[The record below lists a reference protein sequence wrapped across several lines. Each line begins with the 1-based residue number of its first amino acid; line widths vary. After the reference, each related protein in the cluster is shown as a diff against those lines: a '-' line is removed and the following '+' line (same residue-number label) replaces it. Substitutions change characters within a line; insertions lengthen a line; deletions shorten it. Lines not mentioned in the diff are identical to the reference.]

1 MDNEELLTD
10 SPASN
15 LEWFC
20 VRSKP
25 KSEHIA
31 ARHLEEAGIDVFL
44 PRIRFQRLTRRGKVW
59 FTEALFPGYFFSR
72 FDWASSFRNVCGT
85 NGVTT
90 VVHFGDNCPRIP
102 AAAIEELR
110 GLFGAESLREL
121 SPELNVG
128 DEVKIATGP
137 FQGLVAVVNKVLPA
151 PERIRVLLDFLGRQT
166 SVEVQVASI
175 IPVTEPRS
183 LALQDPAES

>member
-10 SPASN
+10 SPASK

-31 ARHLEEAGIDVFL
+31 ARHIEEAGIEVFL
-44 PRIRFQRLTRRGKVW
+44 PRIRFQKLTRRGKVW
-59 FTEALFPGYFFSR
+59 FTEALFPGYLFSR
-72 FDWASSFRNVCGT
+72 FNWASSFRSVCGT

-90 VVHFGDNCPRIP
+90 IVHFGENWPRIP
-102 AAAIEELR
+102 AEAIEELR
-110 GLFGAESLREL
+110 RLFGTESLREL
-121 SPELNVG
+121 QPELNVG
-128 DEVKIATGP
+128 DEVKIASGP

-166 SVEVQVASI
+166 SVEVKIASI
-175 IPVTEPRS
+175 IPVAEPRS
-183 LALQDPAES
+183 LALQEPAEG

>member
-1 MDNEELLTD
+1 MENRELLAD
-10 SPASN
+10 SPASK

-59 FTEALFPGYFFSR
+59 FTEALFPGYFFCR
-72 FDWASSFRNVCGT
+72 FDWARSFRNVCAT

-90 VVHFGDNCPRIP
+90 IVHFGENWPRIP
-102 AAAIEELR
+102 GDAIEELR
-110 GLFGAESLREL
+110 RIFGTQELREL
-121 SPELNVG
+121 
-128 DEVKIATGP
+128 
-137 FQGLVAVVNKVLPA
+137 
-151 PERIRVLLDFLGRQT
+151 
-166 SVEVQVASI
+166 
-175 IPVTEPRS
+175 
-183 LALQDPAES
+183 

>member
-1 MDNEELLTD
+1 MENDELLTE
-10 SPASN
+10 SPASK

-31 ARHLEEAGIDVFL
+31 ARHLEEVGIEVFL

-72 FDWASSFRNVCGT
+72 FNWASSFRNVCGT

-90 VVHFGDNCPRIP
+90 IVHFGENWPRIP
-102 AAAIEELR
+102 AQAIEELQR
-110 GLFGAESLREL
+110 FFGTKSLREL
-121 SPELNVG
+121 QPELNVG
-128 DEVKIATGP
+128 DEVKIASGP

-166 SVEVQVASI
+166 SVEVNVASI
-175 IPVTEPRS
+175 IPVAEPRS
-183 LALQDPAES
+183 LALQEPAES